1 MNNDS
6 KVKTNSIQKD
16 WTMQMR
22 ILCMSFPEKKSETEY
37 TGIIT
42 FLLCFADTAFF
53 FKKTN

>member
-16 WTMQMR
+16 WMMQMR
-22 ILCMSFPEKKSETEY
+22 ILCMSFPGKKSETEY